1 MDDDLIQCELEQ
13 DREGTYSPDNS
24 SQNDFIDHVD
34 NTYTTDKRKD
44 QFTIHMEN
52 QIINDNEETT
62 LKCIVQNEAIR
73 TDDNKHISEESE
85 ANDSTTA
92 TKLKKTRKKQTLD
105 IDQQLAACKA
115 RISMLE
121 EQNQE
126 YENTINLLHKRLRQ
140 EAISDKVENTQNT
153 KVCDISCMNDIKM
166 RIQKL
171 EESVES
177 KFTIINIEFRHKL
190 EYHETKTK
198 HDLET
203 MRLKT
208 ETDRLRQQENR
219 NHSCEIRTHAQ
230 KNSKCS
236 ASCDQQLPVT
246 TITPQVLR
254 HDTSVPV
261 PTLPPQ
267 VQQHDTSVLVPT
279 LPPQVQQHD
288 TDCAQPQ
295 VSVPTLPP
303 QVQRYDKNI
312 QPPQYHSISRPMPIN
327 VYNQL
332 PNMPIFRVSKVLPS
346 QQPVTHI
353 QTALS

>member
-1 MDDDLIQCELEQ
+1 
-13 DREGTYSPDNS
+13 
-24 SQNDFIDHVD
+24 
-34 NTYTTDKRKD
+34 
-44 QFTIHMEN
+44 
-52 QIINDNEETT
+52 
-62 LKCIVQNEAIR
+62 
-73 TDDNKHISEESE
+73 
-85 ANDSTTA
+85 
-92 TKLKKTRKKQTLD
+92 
-105 IDQQLAACKA
+105 
-115 RISMLE
+115 
-121 EQNQE
+121 
-126 YENTINLLHKRLRQ
+126 
-140 EAISDKVENTQNT
+140 
-153 KVCDISCMNDIKM
+153 MNDIKM